1 MGRSCIGRPG
11 HPARPVREIA
21 GHNPGP
27 ESQPAHGFDQQQG
40 DIAAGSETAV
50 ERGKRRLRA
59 LGICRLIYP
68 AGARTTNHVEHI
80 LHLAWKDRDKKA
92 EHALRNLLPEIRGYK
107 R

>member
-1 MGRSCIGRPG
+1 MRTVPKSN
-11 HPARPVREIA
+11 E
-21 GHNPGP
+21 GP
-27 ESQPAHGFDQQQG
+27 ESSSGPRQAWDAFISLPDSSRWA
-40 DIAAGSETAV
+40 T
-50 ERGKRRLRA
+50 RLRA
-59 LGICRLIYP
+59 LGICRVLYS